1 MLRNF
6 SDFPHAGSRAFL
18 APHGDPVRII
28 RHNADGTTFV
38 AMLPVAHDPRR
49 HLDAAGNRTVAF
61 ADLFETPDLA
71 APRLPKRRKRKAKA
85 SSSAAVG
92 QTRTASSSKAV
103 GRKKSASSSEA
114 VGPTKKASSSA
125 AVGRKKAA

>member
-6 SDFPHAGSRAFL
+6 SDFPHAGCRAFL
-18 APHGDPVRII
+18 APHGDPVRVI

-38 AMLPVAHDPRR
+38 AMLPVVHDPRR

-71 APRLPKRRKRKAKA
+71 APRLPKRRKRKAQAKPKA
-85 SSSAAVG
+85 PRNNS
-92 QTRTASSSKAV
+92 RKA
-103 GRKKSASSSEA
+103 
-114 VGPTKKASSSA
+114 
-125 AVGRKKAA
+125 KAA